1 MLLPIEVLVRHA
13 EKLSELAK
21 EMNELAE
28 LRRALCLHM
37 TERSRP
43 SASRPLRHTAGSLKG
58 PSSFPALCLSR
69 TEVTRL
75 TGPFPA

>member
-28 LRRALCLHM
+28 LRRAFCLHM
-37 TERSRP
+37 TQRSRP
-43 SASRPLRHTAGSLKG
+43 SARRPLRRMAGSLKRA
-58 PSSFPALCLSR
+58 SSFRHSVSAEPK
-69 TEVTRL
+69 
-75 TGPFPA
+75 